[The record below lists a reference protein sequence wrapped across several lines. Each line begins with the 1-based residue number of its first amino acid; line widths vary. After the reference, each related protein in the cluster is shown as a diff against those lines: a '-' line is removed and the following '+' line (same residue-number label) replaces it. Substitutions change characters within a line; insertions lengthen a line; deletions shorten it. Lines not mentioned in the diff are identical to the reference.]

1 MTRPVSRPAAESGP
15 GPAPLPAGFSIVFDP
30 QTQFVG
36 ADVLFGGSPPRLL
49 RLNPAG
55 QRALDELRRGPV
67 CSTAAGKLARRL
79 TDTGL
84 AHPRP
89 PAPSRGPGAPEI
101 VPQESG
107 AGGRPPGPAER
118 AVYVSPPGLPSRGPG
133 APEVVPQESGAEA
146 RPPGLALADV
156 TVVIPARDRPAYLDR
171 CLAALGRS
179 YPVIVVDDG
188 SRQAAEIA
196 GLCRR
201 HGATLIRRPA
211 SGGPGPARNDGLAQ
225 VTTSLVAFL
234 DSDCETGP
242 EWITSLAAHFA
253 DPLVAAVAPRIRPV
267 TGAGPAGRYLE
278 ARAPLD
284 MGAQEGRVLPLT
296 RLSYVPTAALLVRRA
311 ALAADDSRAVSTR
324 AISTRAVSTRAI
336 STGAGAAGG
345 VPLPA
350 AGSGEAGPFDTG
362 PFDAGPGDAGPF
374 DASLRYGEDVDLVWR
389 LAEAG
394 WRVRYDPSVSISH
407 AEPVTWARLL
417 ARRFR
422 YGCSA
427 APLAQRHPGQVP
439 PLILQAW
446 PAAAVAAL
454 LARKPAVALAAYG
467 AGTGQLVRLLR
478 GWDVPPKGVL
488 RPMADSVL
496 QTWLGT
502 GRWTIQYA
510 LPVAAASLARPGGR
524 TARTRLGRR
533 LAVASLLVGPPIA
546 EWRRIRPSMPA
557 AAFSLGY
564 LADEVAYGAGVY
576 RGAAAEKLLS
586 PLLPTVAWRPLGK
599 APAA

>member
-1 MTRPVSRPAAESGP
+1 M
-15 GPAPLPAGFSIVFDP
+15 
-30 QTQFVG
+30 
-36 ADVLFGGSPPRLL
+36 
-49 RLNPAG
+49 
-55 QRALDELRRGPV
+55 
-67 CSTAAGKLARRL
+67 
-79 TDTGL
+79 
-84 AHPRP
+84 
-89 PAPSRGPGAPEI
+89 
-101 VPQESG
+101 
-107 AGGRPPGPAER
+107 
-118 AVYVSPPGLPSRGPG
+118 
-133 APEVVPQESGAEA
+133 
-146 RPPGLALADV
+146 
-156 TVVIPARDRPAYLDR
+156 
-171 CLAALGRS
+171 
-179 YPVIVVDDG
+179 
-188 SRQAAEIA
+188 
-196 GLCRR
+196 
-201 HGATLIRRPA
+201 
-211 SGGPGPARNDGLAQ
+211 
-225 VTTSLVAFL
+225 AFL

-253 DPLVAAVAPRIRPV
+253 DPLVAAVAPRVRPV
-267 TGAGPAGRYLE
+267 TWAGPAGRYLE

-296 RLSYVPTAALLVRRA
+296 QLSYVPTAALLVRRS
-311 ALAADDSRAVSTR
+311 ALAADGAG
-324 AISTRAVSTRAI
+324 AI
-336 STGAGAAGG
+336 STGAADRAR
-345 VPLPA
+345 PPA
-350 AGSGEAGPFDTG
+350 AVASDAGPF
-362 PFDAGPGDAGPF
+362 DAGPF

-407 AEPVTWARLL
+407 AEPATWARVL

-454 LARKPAVALAAYG
+454 LARRPVAALAAYG

-533 LAVASLLVGPPIA
+533 LAIASLLVGPPVA

-557 AAFSLGY
+557 VAFSLGY

-576 RGAAAEKLLS
+576 RGAAAQRLLS
-586 PLLPTVAWRPLGK
+586 PLLPIVAWRPLGK
-599 APAA
+599 APAASRPGVTSRKTSQELRCQAARPSM

>member
-1 MTRPVSRPAAESGP
+1 VTRPAAGSGP
-15 GPAPLPAGFSIVFDP
+15 GPAPLPAGFSVVFDP

-36 ADVLFGGSPPRLL
+36 TDVLFGGSPPRLL

-67 CSTAAGKLARRL
+67 HSPAAGKLARRL

-89 PAPSRGPGAPEI
+89 PGPPAGEEGHAGGVSSPSERSRGPGAPGV
-101 VPQESG
+101 VPRGSG
-107 AGGRPPGPAER
+107 AGGRPPSAGEGRRAEG
-118 AVYVSPPGLPSRGPG
+118 VSSPSERSRGVPG
-133 APEVVPQESGAEA
+133 G
-146 RPPGLALADV
+146 RPPGLTLPDV

-171 CLAALGRS
+171 CLTTLGQS

-188 SRQAAEIA
+188 SQQAAEVA

-225 VTTSLVAFL
+225 VTTPLVAFL

-253 DPLVAAVAPRIRPV
+253 DPLVAAVAPRVRPL
-267 TGAGPAGRYLE
+267 TGVSPAGRYLE
-278 ARAPLD
+278 ARAPID
-284 MGAQEGRVLPLT
+284 MGPQEGRVLPLT

-311 ALAADDSRAVSTR
+311 ALVADGNR
-324 AISTRAVSTRAI
+324 AIA
-336 STGAGAAGG
+336 TG
-345 VPLPA
+345 
-350 AGSGEAGPFDTG
+350 
-362 PFDAGPGDAGPF
+362 AGPF

-394 WRVRYDPSVSISH
+394 WRVRYDPAASVSHS
-407 AEPVTWARLL
+407 EPATWTRVL

-454 LARKPAVALAAYG
+454 LARRPVAALAAYG
-467 AGTGQLVRLLR
+467 AGTGQLVRLLS
-478 GWDVPPKGVL
+478 GWGVPPKGVL

-496 QTWLGT
+496 QTWLGA

-546 EWRRIRPSMPA
+546 EWRRIRPSIPA

-576 RGAAAEKLLS
+576 RGVAAQRLLS
-586 PLLPTVAWRPLGK
+586 PLLPVVAWRPLGK
-599 APAA
+599 APAAPRPDTTSGRDHPS

>member
-1 MTRPVSRPAAESGP
+1 MWSFLPDGTNVSGNTVTRPVTRPAAGSGP

-49 RLNPAG
+49 RLNAAG

-67 CSTAAGKLARRL
+67 RSPAAGKLARRL

-89 PAPSRGPGAPEI
+89 PSAGEGGCAEGVSPPNQRSRGPGAPGV
-101 VPQESG
+101 VPREG
-107 AGGRPPGPAER
+107 RAGGRPPG
-118 AVYVSPPGLPSRGPG
+118 
-133 APEVVPQESGAEA
+133 
-146 RPPGLALADV
+146 LALPDV
-156 TVVIPARDRPAYLDR
+156 TVVIPARDRPEYLDR
-171 CLAALGRS
+171 CLAALGQS

-188 SRQAAEIA
+188 SRQAAEIG

-201 HGATLIRRPA
+201 HGAMLIRRPA

-225 VTTSLVAFL
+225 VTTPLVAFL

-253 DPLVAAVAPRIRPV
+253 DPLVAAVAPRVRPV
-267 TGAGPAGRYLE
+267 TGAGPAGRYLK

-296 RLSYVPTAALLVRRA
+296 RLSYVPTAALLVRRT
-311 ALAADDSRAVSTR
+311 ALAADDTG
-324 AISTRAVSTRAI
+324 AI
-336 STGAGAAGG
+336 STGAISTGAAAAGG
-345 VPLPA
+345 AHPPA
-350 AGSGEAGPFDTG
+350 AGSCDAG
-362 PFDAGPGDAGPF
+362 PFDAGPFDAGPFDAGPF

-389 LAEAG
+389 LTEAG
-394 WRVRYDPSVSISH
+394 WRVRYDPAVSISH
-407 AEPVTWARLL
+407 MEPVTWARLL

-439 PLILQAW
+439 PLVLQAW

-454 LARKPAVALAAYG
+454 LARRPVVALAAYG

-496 QTWLGT
+496 QTWLGA

-533 LAVASLLVGPPIA
+533 LAVASLLAGPPIA
-546 EWRRIRPSMPA
+546 EWRRIRPSMHA
-557 AAFSLGY
+557 AAFSLAY
-564 LADEVAYGAGVY
+564 LADEASYGAGVY
-576 RGAAAEKLLS
+576 RGAAAERLLS
-586 PLLPTVAWRPLGK
+586 PLLPAVAWRPLGK
-599 APAA
+599 APAASRPGGTPGKGHPS

>member
-1 MTRPVSRPAAESGP
+1 MSRPVGRPAAGSGP

-36 ADVLFGGSPPRLL
+36 SDVLFGGSPPRLL

-55 QRALDELRRGPV
+55 RRALDELRRGPV
-67 CSTAAGKLARRL
+67 CSPAAGKLARRL

-89 PAPSRGPGAPEI
+89 PAPSAGEGRRAGGVSSPGQPSQGVPGGRPPGLAERVSSPGQPSQGPGAPGV
-101 VPQESG
+101 VPRESG
-107 AGGRPPGPAER
+107 AGGRPPGPA
-118 AVYVSPPGLPSRGPG
+118 LP
-133 APEVVPQESGAEA
+133 
-146 RPPGLALADV
+146 DV

-171 CLAALGRS
+171 CLAALGQS

-188 SRQAAEIA
+188 SGQAAEIA
-196 GLCRR
+196 DLCRR

-225 VTTSLVAFL
+225 VTTPLVAFL

-253 DPLVAAVAPRIRPV
+253 DPLVAAVAPRVRPV

-278 ARAPLD
+278 ARAPID
-284 MGAQEGRVLPLT
+284 MGSQEGRVLPLT

-311 ALAADDSRAVSTR
+311 ALAADGTN
-324 AISTRAVSTRAI
+324 AIG
-336 STGAGAAGG
+336 TGASAAGG
-345 VPLPA
+345 APA
-350 AGSGEAGPFDTG
+350 PGSGSLDAGSFDTG
-362 PFDAGPGDAGPF
+362 PSDAGPF
-374 DASLRYGEDVDLVWR
+374 DASLRYGEDVNLVWR

-394 WRVRYDPSVSISH
+394 WRVRYDPAASVSH
-407 AEPVTWARLL
+407 AEPTSWARLL

-439 PLILQAW
+439 PLVLQAW

-454 LARKPAVALAAYG
+454 LARRPAAALAAYG
-467 AGTGQLVRLLR
+467 AGTGQLVWLLR

-496 QTWLGT
+496 QTWLGA

-510 LPVAAASLARPGGR
+510 LPVAAASLTRPGGR

-546 EWRRIRPSMPA
+546 EWRRIRPSMHA

-576 RGAAAEKLLS
+576 RGAAAERLLS
-586 PLLPTVAWRPLGK
+586 PLLPIVAWRPLGK
-599 APAA
+599 APAASRPGVTSGKDHPS

>member
-1 MTRPVSRPAAESGP
+1 
-15 GPAPLPAGFSIVFDP
+15 
-30 QTQFVG
+30 
-36 ADVLFGGSPPRLL
+36 
-49 RLNPAG
+49 
-55 QRALDELRRGPV
+55 
-67 CSTAAGKLARRL
+67 
-79 TDTGL
+79 
-84 AHPRP
+84 
-89 PAPSRGPGAPEI
+89 
-101 VPQESG
+101 
-107 AGGRPPGPAER
+107 
-118 AVYVSPPGLPSRGPG
+118 
-133 APEVVPQESGAEA
+133 
-146 RPPGLALADV
+146 V

-196 GLCRR
+196 DLCRR

-267 TGAGPAGRYLE
+267 TGGGPAGRYLE

-311 ALAADDSRAVSTR
+311 ALAADDSQ
-324 AISTRAVSTRAI
+324 AVSTRAI
-336 STGAGAAGG
+336 STGAISTGAGAAGG
-345 VPLPA
+345 APLPA
-350 AGSGEAGPFDTG
+350 AGSGDTG
-362 PFDAGPGDAGPF
+362 PFDAGPFDAGPGDTGPF

-394 WRVRYDPSVSISH
+394 WRIRYDPSASISH

-446 PAAAVAAL
+446 PAAAVAGL
-454 LARKPAVALAAYG
+454 LARRPAVALAAYG

-546 EWRRIRPSMPA
+546 EWRRIQPSMHA

-599 APAA
+599 APAAPRPGVTPGKDHPS

>member
-1 MTRPVSRPAAESGP
+1 M
-15 GPAPLPAGFSIVFDP
+15 
-30 QTQFVG
+30 
-36 ADVLFGGSPPRLL
+36 
-49 RLNPAG
+49 
-55 QRALDELRRGPV
+55 
-67 CSTAAGKLARRL
+67 
-79 TDTGL
+79 
-84 AHPRP
+84 
-89 PAPSRGPGAPEI
+89 
-101 VPQESG
+101 
-107 AGGRPPGPAER
+107 
-118 AVYVSPPGLPSRGPG
+118 
-133 APEVVPQESGAEA
+133 
-146 RPPGLALADV
+146 

-171 CLAALGRS
+171 CLAALGQS

-196 GLCRR
+196 GLCHRY
-201 HGATLIRRPA
+201 GATLIRRPA

-225 VTTSLVAFL
+225 VTTPLVAFL

-242 EWITSLAAHFA
+242 EWIISLAGHFA
-253 DPLVAAVAPRIRPV
+253 DPLVAAVAPRVRPL
-267 TGAGPAGRYLE
+267 TGASPAGRYLE
-278 ARAPLD
+278 ARAPID
-284 MGAQEGRVLPLT
+284 MGPQEGRVLPLT

-311 ALAADDSRAVSTR
+311 ALVADRDQPLAG
-324 AISTRAVSTRAI
+324 
-336 STGAGAAGG
+336 GAG
-345 VPLPA
+345 
-350 AGSGEAGPFDTG
+350 SAGPSGTG
-362 PFDAGPGDAGPF
+362 PSGTGPSGAGPF
-374 DASLRYGEDVDLVWR
+374 DASLRYGEDVNLVWR

-394 WRVRYDPSVSISH
+394 WRVRYDPAASVSHS
-407 AEPVTWARLL
+407 EPATWARVL

-454 LARKPAVALAAYG
+454 LARRPVTALAAYG
-467 AGTGQLVRLLR
+467 AGTGQLVRLLS
-478 GWDVPPKGVL
+478 GWGVPAKGVL

-496 QTWLGT
+496 QTWLGA

-510 LPVAAASLARPGGR
+510 LPVAAAGLARPGGR

-576 RGAAAEKLLS
+576 RGAAAHRLLS
-586 PLLPTVAWRPLGK
+586 PLLPIVAWRPLGK
-599 APAA
+599 APAAPRPGVTPGEDHRS

>member
-1 MTRPVSRPAAESGP
+1 VTRPVTRPAARTRP
-15 GPAPLPAGFSIVFDP
+15 GPAPLPAGFSIAFDP

-67 CSTAAGKLARRL
+67 CSPAAGKLARRL
-79 TDTGL
+79 TDTGM

-89 PAPSRGPGAPEI
+89 PRSAGPGERPPTAPAGGTTPGAP
-101 VPQESG
+101 
-107 AGGRPPGPAER
+107 RDR
-118 AVYVSPPGLPSRGPG
+118 RPG
-133 APEVVPQESGAEA
+133 ADTPSAPSPSPADVP
-146 RPPGLALADV
+146 ADV

-171 CLAALGRS
+171 CLGALGRS
-179 YPVIVVDDG
+179 HPVIVVDDG

-201 HGATLIRRPA
+201 HGAALIRRPA

-225 VTTSLVAFL
+225 VTTPLVAFL

-253 DPLVAAVAPRIRPV
+253 DPLVAAVAPRVRPV

-311 ALAADDSRAVSTR
+311 ALAADDEGATG
-324 AISTRAVSTRAI
+324 
-336 STGAGAAGG
+336 TGATAAGG
-345 VPLPA
+345 
-350 AGSGEAGPFDTG
+350 AGSPTAGSRKTG
-362 PFDAGPGDAGPF
+362 PSDAGPSDAGPLDAGPF

-394 WRVRYDPSVSISH
+394 WRVRYDPAASVSH
-407 AEPVTWARLL
+407 AEPASWARLL
-417 ARRFR
+417 GRRFR

-446 PAAAVAAL
+446 PAAAVTAL
-454 LARKPAVALAAYG
+454 LARRPVLALAAYG

-478 GWDVPPKGVL
+478 GWDVPPRGVL

-496 QTWLGT
+496 QTWLGA

-533 LAVASLLVGPPIA
+533 VAIASLLVGPPIA
-546 EWRRIRPSMPA
+546 EWRRIRPSMHA

-576 RGAAAEKLLS
+576 RGAMTERLLS
-586 PLLPTVAWRPLGK
+586 PLLPAVAWRPLGK
-599 APAA
+599 APAASRPGVTPGKDHPS

>member
-1 MTRPVSRPAAESGP
+1 MGRPAAGSGP

-36 ADVLFGGSPPRLL
+36 TDVLFGGSPPRLL

-67 CSTAAGKLARRL
+67 CSPAAGKLARRL

-89 PAPSRGPGAPEI
+89 PRAPGV
-101 VPQESG
+101 VPRESG
-107 AGGRPPGPAER
+107 AGGRPPGP
-118 AVYVSPPGLPSRGPG
+118 VLP
-133 APEVVPQESGAEA
+133 
-146 RPPGLALADV
+146 DV
-156 TVVIPARDRPAYLDR
+156 TVVIPARDRPAHLER
-171 CLAALGRS
+171 CLTALGQS

-201 HGATLIRRPA
+201 HSATLIRRPA

-225 VTTSLVAFL
+225 VTTPLVAFL
-234 DSDCETGP
+234 DSDCATGP
-242 EWITSLAAHFA
+242 EWITTLAAHFA
-253 DPLVAAVAPRIRPV
+253 DPLVAAVAPRVRPV

-278 ARAPLD
+278 ARAPID
-284 MGAQEGRVLPLT
+284 MGPQEGRVLPLT

-311 ALAADDSRAVSTR
+311 ALAADDTSTVR
-324 AISTRAVSTRAI
+324 TH
-336 STGAGAAGG
+336 
-345 VPLPA
+345 
-350 AGSGEAGPFDTG
+350 
-362 PFDAGPGDAGPF
+362 AGPF

-394 WRVRYDPSVSISH
+394 WRVRYDPAASVSH
-407 AEPVTWARLL
+407 TEPGTWARLL

-427 APLAQRHPGQVP
+427 APLARRHTGQVP

-454 LARKPAVALAAYG
+454 LARRPVAALAAYG
-467 AGTGQLVRLLR
+467 AGTSQLVRLLR

-496 QTWLGT
+496 QTWLGA

-546 EWRRIRPSMPA
+546 EWRRIRPSMHA
-557 AAFSLGY
+557 TAFSVGY
-564 LADEVAYGAGVY
+564 LADEMAYGAGVY
-576 RGAAAEKLLS
+576 RGAAAERLLS
-586 PLLPTVAWRPLGK
+586 PLLPIVAWRPLGK
-599 APAA
+599 APAGSRPGVTPGRDHPS

>member
-1 MTRPVSRPAAESGP
+1 VTRAVIRPVAGPGQGP

-36 ADVLFGGSPPRLL
+36 SDVLFGGSPPRLL

-55 QRALDELRRGPV
+55 QRAVAELRRGPIG
-67 CSTAAGKLARRL
+67 SAAAGKLARRL
-79 TDTGL
+79 TDTGM

-89 PAPSRGPGAPEI
+89 PGSGGPA
-101 VPQESG
+101 
-107 AGGRPPGPAER
+107 GRPDG
-118 AVYVSPPGLPSRGPG
+118 
-133 APEVVPQESGAEA
+133 
-146 RPPGLALADV
+146 LADV

-171 CLAALGRS
+171 CLASLGRG

-201 HGATLIRRPA
+201 HGAALIRRPR

-225 VTTSLVAFL
+225 VSTPLVAFL
-234 DSDCETGP
+234 DSDCEAGP

-253 DPLVAAVAPRIRPV
+253 DPLVAAVAPRVQPI
-267 TGAGPAGRYLE
+267 TGPGSAGRYLG

-284 MGAQEGRVLPLT
+284 MGPQESRVLPLT

-311 ALAADDSRAVSTR
+311 ALARADPDRDGLS
-324 AISTRAVSTRAI
+324 
-336 STGAGAAGG
+336 GA
-345 VPLPA
+345 
-350 AGSGEAGPFDTG
+350 G
-362 PFDAGPGDAGPF
+362 PFDAGPFDAGPF
-374 DASLRYGEDVDLVWR
+374 DAGLRYGEDVDLVWR

-394 WRVRYDPSVSISH
+394 WRVRYDPAASISH
-407 AEPVTWARLL
+407 AEPATWGRVLG
-417 ARRFR
+417 RKFR

-427 APLAQRHPGQVP
+427 APLARRHPGKVP
-439 PLILQAW
+439 PLVLQAW

-454 LARKPAVALAAYG
+454 LARRPGVALAAYG

-496 QTWLGT
+496 QTWLGA

-510 LPVAAASLARPGGR
+510 LPVAVAGLARPGGR

-533 LAVASLLVGPPIA
+533 LAVASLLAGPPLA
-546 EWRRIRPSMPA
+546 EWRRIRPPLPA

-564 LADEVAYGAGVY
+564 LADEAAYGAGVY
-576 RGAAAEKLLS
+576 RGVLREKLLS
-586 PLLPTVAWRPLGK
+586 PLLPAVAWRPLGK
-599 APAA
+599 APAATRPGVHPGKDPLP